1 MINLLFIIVMTVISV
16 QVIKGILRNKEVFE
30 EFNQTKKLI
39 LLILLYPISPLVLLI
54 GGFNLNVAVTY
65 ILGSLCFVPALVLA
79 KKQALA
85 FQLAGTDRVKD
96 AKEVISKVNIGAFIG
111 LGVIAISVVFDLAEY
126 GLNS

>member
-1 MINLLFIIVMTVISV
+1 MTVISV

-54 GGFNLNVAVTY
+54 GGFNLHVAVTY

-111 LGVIAISVVFDLAEY
+111 LGVIVISVVFDLAEY